1 MVLLKNL
8 KNIFAIPELKRRLLF
23 TIGVIVIHQ
32 IGTFIPVIGV
42 NINLLRQWMEQSS
55 QAGTVLQYL
64 DIFTGGALSRCTLFA
79 LGISPF
85 ITASIMMQLLS
96 MSVPTLEQL
105 QKEGEYGRKIINQ
118 YTRYLALGLS
128 VMYSIGY
135 ATFLEANGLVLNP
148 GFTFQ
153 ALFVLSLSA
162 GALFV
167 MWLSEQ
173 ISASGIGN
181 GSSIIIFAG
190 ILSQFPSHILKTIA
204 WVQLGNI
211 GIITALSILAFFLVL
226 TACIV
231 FFEKGERRVPV
242 QYSRR
247 IVGKRVYGG
256 QSSYIPFKINPAGIM
271 PVIFANTFLNL
282 PRVAAYFLAQ
292 HFEMFQGVSA
302 QLQRSDGILYNT
314 LTFALIFFF
323 TYVYTALIFQ
333 PPELADQMKKS
344 GGFIPGIR
352 PGKKTEEYFNYI
364 LDRIGLIGAS
374 YLGILAIMPSILY
387 QFITVPFQF
396 GGVQLL
402 IIVGVALEIAA
413 QIESYLV
420 EHKYEG
426 FLSSG
431 RMSRK
436 GAM

>member
-23 TIGVIVIHQ
+23 TLGVIVIHQ

-42 NINLLRQWMEQSS
+42 NIDLLRNWMEQSS

-64 DIFTGGALSRCTLFA
+64 DIFTGGSLSKATLFA
-79 LGISPF
+79 LGISPY

-105 QKEGEYGRKIINQ
+105 SKEGEYGRKIINQ

-128 VMYSIGY
+128 VMYSFGY
-135 ATFLEANGLVLNP
+135 ASLLEANNLVINP
-148 GFTFQ
+148 GIPFKI
-153 ALFVLSLSA
+153 LFVLSLSA

-173 ISASGIGN
+173 ISSSGIGN

-211 GIITALSILAFFLVL
+211 GIPTALGILAFFLVL

-247 IVGKRVYGG
+247 VVGKRVYGG
-256 QSSYIPFKINPAGIM
+256 QSTYIPFKINPAGIM

-292 HFEMFQGVSA
+292 HFEIFKGLSDA
-302 QLQRSDGILYNT
+302 LSRDGILYNA

-387 QFITVPFQF
+387 AFITVPFQF

-402 IIVGVALEIAA
+402 IIVGVALEVAA

-431 RMSRK
+431 RLSRK

>member
-23 TIGVIVIHQ
+23 TIGVIVVHQ

-42 NINLLRQWMEQSS
+42 NINLLRQWMEQGS

-128 VMYSIGY
+128 IMYSIGL
-135 ATFLEANGLVLNP
+135 ATFLEAQNLVLNP
-148 GFTFQ
+148 GLSFQ

-162 GALFV
+162 GSLFV

-190 ILSQFPSHILKTIA
+190 ILSQFPAHILKTIA

-211 GIITALSILAFFLVL
+211 GIMTALSILTFFLVL

-256 QSSYIPFKINPAGIM
+256 QSTYIPFKINPAGIM

-282 PRVAAYFLAQ
+282 PRIATQFLAQ
-292 HFEMFQGVSA
+292 HFEIFKGVA
-302 QLQRSDGILYNT
+302 EQLQRDTGLLYST

-344 GGFIPGIR
+344 GGFVPGIR

-387 QFITVPFQF
+387 QFITVPFHF

-413 QIESYLV
+413 QVESYLV